1 MKYKI
6 LIVICVVIFLLGVGG
21 SLFVLF
27 TGAKTTVN
35 VFCDGE
41 LIESIDLKAS
51 PDREMIVEFEGRTN
65 TIEIKDGKI
74 RVIDADCPDHTC
86 IRMGYLE
93 NAAMPIVCLPNRLVI
108 TFADDASG
116 VDAVTR

>member
-6 LIVICVVIFLLGVGG
+6 LIMIGVVIFLLGVGG

-27 TGAKTTVN
+27 SGSTNTVN
-35 VFCDGE
+35 IFSDGE
-41 LIESIDLKAS
+41 LIESVDLKAS
-51 PDREMIVEFEGRTN
+51 PDREMIVEYEGRTN
-65 TIEIKDGKI
+65 TVEIKDGKI